1 MTGGMTILITI
12 MAITMVRHLLRH
24 PMAAQ
29 AVMDIR
35 RHRHHH
41 HLRLAIEDDRSGR
54 KLSHESY
61 DGDSFT
67 DCTRDANGRNLLSH
81 Y

>member
-1 MTGGMTILITI
+1 MTGGKTILITI

-24 PMAAQ
+24 PMAAL

-35 RHRHHH
+35 HH
-41 HLRLAIEDDRSGR
+41 HLAIEEDRSGR

-67 DCTRDANGRNLLSH
+67 DSTRDANGRNLFSD